1 MLKFV
6 LYVILAYLL
15 VRAVVNLLR
24 AMVVQNGVGSAP
36 PGSGPDARRG
46 KAAPRN
52 GRSSEEGRATRLRD
66 EEDVEDAKWED
77 L

>member
-6 LYVILAYLL
+6 LYVILTYLL

-24 AMVVQNGVGSAP
+24 AMVVQNDVGPVP
-36 PGSGPDARRG
+36 PRTGPDTRRG
-46 KAAPRN
+46 GEASQN
-52 GRSSEEGRATRLRD
+52 GRSPEEDRATRLRD
-66 EEDVEDAKWED
+66 EEDIEDAKWED